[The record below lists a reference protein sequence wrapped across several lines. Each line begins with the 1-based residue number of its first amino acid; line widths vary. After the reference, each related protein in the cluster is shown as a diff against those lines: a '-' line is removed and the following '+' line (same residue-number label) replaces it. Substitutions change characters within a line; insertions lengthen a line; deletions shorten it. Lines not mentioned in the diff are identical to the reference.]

1 MQKKATSR
9 TTKTFPKRRQREYR
23 AKRKRNQTK
32 HVLVKDVPRTH
43 KDGISRTGPLQLEAG
58 SVVPLLDLSPF
69 VLKARSQ
76 AFESLFC
83 LTINSVELTP

>member
-9 TTKTFPKRRQREYR
+9 TTKAFQKRRQREYR

-43 KDGISRTGPLQLEAG
+43 KDGISSTGLWELEAG
-58 SVVPLLDLSPF
+58 SVVPLLDVSLF
-69 VLKARSQ
+69 VLKARLQ

-83 LTINSVELTP
+83 LNINNVE